1 MQNKCQLKALI
12 ENQDE
17 TKNENSRKFPE
28 RLHSIA
34 T

>member
-17 TKNENSRKFPE
+17 TKMKILGNFQKDY
-28 RLHSIA
+28 IQ
-34 T
+34 